1 MAANKKGGYVPSPTP
16 SKFNTPNN
24 DGEIM
29 AAFRKMKDSHRVE
42 VNSIFDINTF
52 PSVIPKMKNNGK

>member
-1 MAANKKGGYVPSPTP
+1 MKASKKGGYVPSNP
-16 SKFNTPNN
+16 STWNTPNN

>member
-1 MAANKKGGYVPSPTP
+1 MAANKKGGYAPSNP
-16 SKFNTPNN
+16 STFNTPNN

-29 AAFRKMKDSHRVE
+29 AAFRKMKESHRVE

-52 PSVIPKMKNNGK
+52 PSCSYKMKK